1 MDMNRKIPNILIV
14 DDVAIN
20 RKLAGGILA
29 GEFLV
34 DSVKSGREA
43 LDFFTKK
50 LPDLVLL
57 DIYMDG
63 MDGFEVLAK
72 MQKTPETA
80 KIPVIFFTA
89 DNNSSIDY
97 YYYDYATMWW

>member
-1 MDMNRKIPNILIV
+1 MNHKIPNILVV
-14 DDVAIN
+14 DDVSVN

-34 DSVKSGREA
+34 DTVKSGREA

-57 DIYMDG
+57 EQALKD
-63 MDGFEVLAK
+63 AK
-72 MQKTPETA
+72 A
-80 KIPVIFFTA
+80 KAGSGSGSGSGSGAGAAGVCKA
-89 DNNSSIDY
+89 C
-97 YYYDYATMWW
+97 